1 MKKFMMIFI
10 SIVPLFFLYGN
21 NNIIVFSMSDN
32 PQDAKIKAEELQKKI
47 EHSRII
53 NYKSNNKP
61 KIGTIKVDD
70 RWLLVSQIDDKNSVD
85 KIGIIAKDKYPSTLI
100 IKDSKKNEPKKTDIK
115 KISVEKSNITIEWSM
130 LILIGIIGIFSIIW
144 LLRKISKI
152 KDIQNELEQKQMNLM
167 NKILKSEH
175 YV

>member
-47 EHSRII
+47 EHSQII
-53 NYKSNNKP
+53 NYKSNKP
-61 KIGTIKVDD
+61 KVATIKVDD
-70 RWLLVSQIDDKNSVD
+70 KWLLVSQIYDKNSVD

-100 IKDSKKNEPKKTDIK
+100 VKDSKKNEPKETYIK
-115 KISVEKSNITIEWSM
+115 KISVEKSNIIIEWSM
-130 LILIGIIGIFSIIW
+130 LILIGIIGIFGIIW

-152 KDIQNELEQKQMNLM
+152 KDIQNELEEKQKNLM